1 MILDSAIYVD
11 GRRVETSDPLEEAY
25 NSCRRQG
32 GMAWVGLFEPTDE
45 EFTSVA
51 DVFGLGRLAT
61 ANAIEVHQRPKIE
74 HYGDS
79 LFVVFKSVRYLD
91 DKEVVEFGEI
101 SAFLGTD
108 FIVTVRRGE
117 LGGLADV
124 RRKLE
129 GAPDMLRRGSMFVL
143 ASIMAYV
150 VAGYGPVLDGLGDDI
165 DEIEEDVFAG
175 KADVSRRTYS
185 LFSEVLR
192 LQRATKPLE
201 GVTDD
206 LIEDETYG
214 KDPEI
219 NRHLRRVR
227 DHVLRA
233 TEQADA
239 FRELLQSILNVNLT
253 QVSVNQGEQTK
264 KISAWAAILF
274 FPTLVAGIYGMNFKD
289 MPELSWAVGYPYSL
303 VLMLLT
309 SFVAYLIFKRI
320 GWL

>member
-11 GRRVETSDPLEEAY
+11 GRRVETSDSLEEAY
-25 NSCRRQG
+25 NSCRSQG
-32 GMAWVGLFEPTDE
+32 GMAWVGLYEPTEE

-61 ANAIEVHQRPKIE
+61 ADAIEVHQRPKIE

-79 LFVVFKSVRYLD
+79 LFVVFKSARYLD
-91 DKEVVEFGEI
+91 DREVVEFGEI

-108 FIVTVRRGE
+108 FIVTVCRGE
-117 LGGLADV
+117 PGGLADV

-129 GAPDMLRRGSMFVL
+129 GAPDMLRRGTMAVL
-143 ASIMAYV
+143 GAVMAHV
-150 VAGYGPVLDGLGDDI
+150 IVGYGPVLDGLGDDI

-175 KADVSRRTYS
+175 KADVSRRTYR
-185 LFSEVLR
+185 LFREVLR
-192 LQRATKPLE
+192 LQRAIKPLE
-201 GVTDD
+201 DVTDD
-206 LIEDETYG
+206 LIEDETHG
-214 KDPEI
+214 KGPEI

-309 SFVAYLIFKRI
+309 SFVAYLIFKRT